1 MTAPASSAM
10 LSNPAGR
17 EAQLKA
23 QVRQSWAVC
32 GILLVVLCGRELSGS
47 GRTCSLSEAD
57 LERGEAL
64 VKSEVA
70 WLQQHTARAS
80 EEADETLAAL
90 AEELAQ
96 VEALSNSLVAR
107 GDADA
112 KTLAEALERAPPGP
126 PPDAHTCAAAAKDAA
141 AASKASEKARIDAD
155 KAVETAA
162 AATATA
168 TAKTAQAEAVA
179 QRDETL
185 AALELSLKAL
195 GESAEDS
202 KARLAEA
209 QAALAASA
217 AQAREARDLLKAA
230 PGAQLASQQLERAV
244 AAVEKDVAAA
254 LAAADAARSSSGAG
268 CTAAAVERAV
278 DTAVAVFFEADRVAK
293 FDYALRATGASVVQ
307 GLTSEPYTPP
317 GSVVPTKVWHALGR
331 DAGVGRAEDA
341 ISQRVGFGSCF
352 AFEGSRG
359 SLTVQLSSRVVPT
372 AFTLEHIHGAL
383 CNPLHNANCSSAPRT
398 FTVLGRRAGAPD
410 ATPVDLGSFEYDAA
424 ENAKTVQTFAALNDD
439 RQAFDLATLQVTSN
453 YGHPDY
459 TCVYRFRVH
468 GDAPETV

>member
-1 MTAPASSAM
+1 M

-96 VEALSNSLVAR
+96 VEALSNSL
-107 GDADA
+107 
-112 KTLAEALERAPPGP
+112 
-126 PPDAHTCAAAAKDAA
+126 
-141 AASKASEKARIDAD
+141 
-155 KAVETAA
+155 AVETAA

-185 AALELSLKAL
+185 AALELSLKAPAK
-195 GESAEDS
+195 SAEAAS

-209 QAALAASA
+209 QAALAAST

-244 AAVEKDVAAA
+244 APSKGDAAPAAA
-254 LAAADAARSSSGAG
+254 AKDAARSSSGAG

-424 ENAKTVQTFAALNDD
+424 DAAKTVQTFAALNDD

>member
-1 MTAPASSAM
+1 M

-23 QVRQSWAVC
+23 QV
-32 GILLVVLCGRELSGS
+32 
-47 GRTCSLSEAD
+47 
-57 LERGEAL
+57 
-64 VKSEVA
+64 
-70 WLQQHTARAS
+70 
-80 EEADETLAAL
+80 
-90 AEELAQ
+90 
-96 VEALSNSLVAR
+96 EALSNSLVAR
-107 GDADA
+107 GEADA
-112 KTLAEALERAPPGP
+112 KTLAEAWSARRRARRRTRGP
-126 PPDAHTCAAAAKDAA
+126 ARRWRRTPRLGV
-141 AASKASEKARIDAD
+141 EKARLDAD

-195 GESAEDS
+195 GESAEAS
-202 KARLAEA
+202 ARREA
-209 QAALAASA
+209 QAALAAST

-254 LAAADAARSSSGAG
+254 PAAADAARSSSGAG

-410 ATPVDLGSFEYDAA
+410 ATP
-424 ENAKTVQTFAALNDD
+424 
-439 RQAFDLATLQVTSN
+439 AFDLATLQVTSN

>member
-1 MTAPASSAM
+1 MGCGCTG
-10 LSNPAGR
+10 AG
-17 EAQLKA
+17 
-23 QVRQSWAVC
+23 S
-32 GILLVVLCGRELSGS
+32 
-47 GRTCSLSEAD
+47 T
-57 LERGEAL
+57 
-64 VKSEVA
+64 
-70 WLQQHTARAS
+70 T
-80 EEADETLAAL
+80 
-90 AEELAQ
+90 
-96 VEALSNSLVAR
+96 
-107 GDADA
+107 
-112 KTLAEALERAPPGP
+112 
-126 PPDAHTCAAAAKDAA
+126 
-141 AASKASEKARIDAD
+141 
-155 KAVETAA
+155 
-162 AATATA
+162 
-168 TAKTAQAEAVA
+168 
-179 QRDETL
+179 
-185 AALELSLKAL
+185 
-195 GESAEDS
+195 
-202 KARLAEA
+202 
-209 QAALAASA
+209 
-217 AQAREARDLLKAA
+217 
-230 PGAQLASQQLERAV
+230 
-244 AAVEKDVAAA
+244 
-254 LAAADAARSSSGAG
+254 GAG